1 MPASCRFRTTRR
13 AETGQLSL
21 CIRRARAALSEI
33 KARRKAR
40 VSFVVSR
47 VALFARKHKENEMH
61 IGELCTVQTTYCK
74 RDETVQA
81 AALLMRK
88 HHVGD
93 LVVVD
98 EPDGERIPLGMITD
112 RDIVVSVIALGLDPS
127 SLLVGDIMSDDVLTA
142 SEDDDVYET
151 IERMRFRGIRRV
163 PVVNNA
169 GGLTGIVSVDDL
181 LEFLADE
188 MGELSR
194 ISTHQQAHEKR
205 VRQ

>member
-1 MPASCRFRTTRR
+1 MRVC
-13 AETGQLSL
+13 
-21 CIRRARAALSEI
+21 EI
-33 KARRKAR
+33 
-40 VSFVVSR
+40 
-47 VALFARKHKENEMH
+47 
-61 IGELCTVQTTYCK
+61 CTVPSSYCK
-74 RDETVQA
+74 GDETVQA

-93 LVVVD
+93 LVVID
-98 EPDGERIPLGMITD
+98 QINDERIPVGILTD
-112 RDIVVSVIALGLDPS
+112 RDIVVSVIALGLDPA
-127 SLLVGDIMSDDVLTA
+127 SLLVGDIMSADLLTA

-181 LEFLADE
+181 LEFLAEE

-194 ISTHQQAHEKR
+194 ISSHQQSDEKR
-205 VRQ
+205 ARQ